1 MADAGHD
8 KKKLW
13 FAGPHDHHFIV
24 VRFADKTVALVERER
39 GLFTG
44 TDGRVARA
52 ELAQRLPMFNLGCGF
67 TGDILPVHLRAR
79 AL

>member
-1 MADAGHD
+1 MADTGRD

-24 VRFADKTVALVERER
+24 VRFTDKTVTLVERER

-52 ELAQRLPMFNLGCGF
+52 ELA
-67 TGDILPVHLRAR
+67 
-79 AL
+79 